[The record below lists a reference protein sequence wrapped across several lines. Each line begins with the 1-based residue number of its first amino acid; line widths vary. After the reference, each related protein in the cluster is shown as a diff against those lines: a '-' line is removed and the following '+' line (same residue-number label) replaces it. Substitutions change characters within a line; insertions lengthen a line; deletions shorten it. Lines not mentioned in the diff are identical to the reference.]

1 MSLFWSSQVWIIIEN
16 KGVYLGIRIECEFMR
31 QFWGKS
37 TIWGRNEHA
46 NRPSCQL
53 RETGT

>member
-1 MSLFWSSQVWIIIEN
+1 MDYVALIIGTQNLKIKEFI
-16 KGVYLGIRIECEFMR
+16 LECEFMR